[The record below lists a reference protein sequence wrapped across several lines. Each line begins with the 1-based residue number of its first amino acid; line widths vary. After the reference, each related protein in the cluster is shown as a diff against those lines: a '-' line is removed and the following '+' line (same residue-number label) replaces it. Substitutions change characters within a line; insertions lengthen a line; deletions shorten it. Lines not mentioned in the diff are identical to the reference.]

1 MSKIG
6 NNKEVQNMDESDND
20 LIPDELLAK
29 TENEN
34 NLLDSPQFKLLDF
47 KTQESLKKKLPE
59 LEKKKED
66 ERKEKLANY
75 RNSEKRY

>member
-6 NNKEVQNMDESDND
+6 NNKEVQNIDESDND

-29 TENEN
+29 TGNEN

-47 KTQESLKKKLPE
+47 KTQESLKKRIPE

-75 RNSEKRY
+75 RVEIE